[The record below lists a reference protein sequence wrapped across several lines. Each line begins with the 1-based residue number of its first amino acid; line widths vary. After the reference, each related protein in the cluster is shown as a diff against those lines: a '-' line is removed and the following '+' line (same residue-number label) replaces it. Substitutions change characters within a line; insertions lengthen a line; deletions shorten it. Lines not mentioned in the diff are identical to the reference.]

1 MNNCEPSRRARAAS
15 ESAISDH
22 TGQPELDLLERDG
35 PAPGAEL
42 AALIEALL
50 LVAPGPSTIDE
61 LSRGAGVSPSEVRD
75 AIDQLSRQCD
85 RGWVIQTHGDEIQ
98 LATAPR
104 FARSVRRF
112 LKLDREAR
120 LSPAALETLAIV
132 AYQQPVTRSEIEA
145 IRGVD
150 CASVL
155 ATLHDRGLIAAAGR
169 LTTPGQP
176 IQYVTTAE
184 FLRHFGLSSLNE
196 LPELGHVGGRDARDA
211 LQAAVATARPT
222 DESTG

>member
-1 MNNCEPSRRARAAS
+1 MTNRERSKRTRAAS
-15 ESAISDH
+15 TSGLAERA
-22 TGQPELDLLERDG
+22 GQPELELFERDG

-42 AALIEALL
+42 CALIEALL

-61 LSRGAGVSPSEVRD
+61 LSRGAGVPAGEVRD
-75 AIDQLSRQCD
+75 AINQLSQQCD
-85 RGWVIQTHGDEIQ
+85 RGWVIQTHEDAIQ

-104 FARSVRRF
+104 FARFVRRF
-112 LKLDREAR
+112 LRLDRETR

-132 AYQQPVTRSEIEA
+132 AYQQPVTRGEIEA

-155 ATLHDRGLIAAAGR
+155 ATLHDRSVIAAAGR

-184 FLRHFGLSSLNE
+184 FLRHFGLSSLDE
-196 LPELGHVGGRDARDA
+196 LPDLGHVGGRDARDA
-211 LQAAVATARPT
+211 LQAAIATAGQP
-222 DESTG
+222 DQSEP

>member
-1 MNNCEPSRRARAAS
+1 MNNRESSRRARGAS
-15 ESAISDH
+15 ETERSDH
-22 TGQPELDLLERDG
+22 AGQPELELVERDG

-61 LSRGAGVSPSEVRD
+61 LSRGAGVSPREVRD
-75 AIDQLSRQCD
+75 AVEQLSGQCD

-104 FARSVRRF
+104 FARFVRRF

-155 ATLHDRGLIAAAGR
+155 GTIHDRGLIATAGR

-211 LQAAVATARPT
+211 LQAAVATAQAA
-222 DESTG
+222 DEPDG